1 MAIIKALF
9 SVLLFTFPVASAQPS
24 ARTPTVFLTHFYVAL
39 DQPSYDALRTSA
51 QVAALAAV
59 KESHT
64 NAGGREWT
72 GFYILGRQTYMEFF
86 GAQALPNGMRPGDS
100 GLALTVEE
108 SGGVE
113 KIAARLRTVFGERIE
128 VETTPRDTPVGTI
141 PWFRS
146 TDIKSDEPQAL
157 STWFMETDP
166 AYLAAMHPGARI
178 EHPLSREQGLSW
190 TYLADHPFDN
200 VVGLTLALTP
210 SDSTQ
215 LATEL
220 ELAGWK
226 IHREG
231 QEFAAIGPQI
241 KLIVVLADART
252 GIREVE
258 LRLRHSVPKQTIVA
272 GSAKLLLEGKTGRLT
287 VWASN

>member
-1 MAIIKALF
+1 MVIMKAVFLLLLF
-9 SVLLFTFPVASAQPS
+9 SLPTATAQS
-24 ARTPTVFLTHFYVAL
+24 SGRAPTVFLTHFYIAL
-39 DQPSYDALRTSA
+39 DQASYDALRTSA

-64 NAGGREWT
+64 TAGGREWT

-86 GAQALPNGMRPGDS
+86 GAQALPNGMRSGDS

-113 KIAARLRTVFGERIE
+113 MIAARLRTVFGEKVE
-128 VETTPRDTPVGTI
+128 VATSPRDTPVGTI

-146 TDIKSDEPQAL
+146 TDIKSDEPESL
-157 STWFMETDP
+157 STWIMETDP
-166 AYLAAMHPGARI
+166 AYLGATHPGARI

-190 TYLADHPFDN
+190 TYLPDHPFDN
-200 VVGLTLALTP
+200 VVGLTVALNP
-210 SDSTQ
+210 SDSIH

-220 ELAGWK
+220 GLAGWK
-226 IHREG
+226 VHRGG
-231 QEFAAIGPQI
+231 QGFAAIGPEV
-241 KLIVVLADART
+241 KLIVVPAGARA
-252 GIREVE
+252 GIRDVE

-272 GSAKLLLEGKTGRLT
+272 GNAKLLLEGKTGRLT
-287 VWASN
+287 FWTSN